1 VNVLS
6 AGWRSNCLRT
16 VVMVTLKTFV
26 EYAGTLTNKWVK
38 IALVGGGR
46 EIKGL
51 LVEAQADYLV
61 LGTGKDE
68 VAYRIAHVLS
78 VGEVSAPTGPT
89 SA

>member
-1 VNVLS
+1 MS
-6 AGWRSNCLRT
+6 ASGPLALQLLAP

-26 EYAGTLTNKWVK
+26 EYAGTLTNKWVRV
-38 IALVGGGR
+38 ALVGGGR

-61 LGTGKDE
+61 LGTGKDQ

-78 VGEVSAPTGPT
+78 MGEVSPPSDPALG
-89 SA
+89 